1 VTTETASDKTALM
14 KLTGKQLKQLWFE
27 ITGTK
32 TPKANGKVLTRKEQ
46 IVDEI
51 FRLQALRPD
60 LATVRRLSPELA
72 INLRVKAGEVAE
84 EGRRAKSPLYIP
96 PPPIY
101 SPPLEVKRRARR
113 TNKELSESTSM
124 EKEDKPK
131 KRGALLFQAF
141 KGSGVE
147 KLVGFGAIKI
157 SPAQLQLYDVLRVRE
172 PSKHSIRGL
181 PDTRVSK
188 DMVYIL
194 SKVMNGQSPSQTE
207 LNALSP
213 KERSLYDTV
222 IFKAKF
228 QTQVPHT
235 ADMSIADLKR
245 RLALLEGEVQA
256 GNTNKDIKK
265 ELNSVVRQLIEL
277 RAISTQNGRNYL
289 KQF

>member
-1 VTTETASDKTALM
+1 M
-14 KLTGKQLKQLWFE
+14 KLTVKQLKELWFE
-27 ITGTK
+27 ITGIK
-32 TPKANGKVLTRKEQ
+32 IPKANGKVLTRKEQ

-60 LATVRRLSPELA
+60 LATVPRLSPELA
-72 INLRVKAGEVAE
+72 INLKVRAGEVSQA
-84 EGRRAKSPLYIP
+84 GRTAKSPLYIP
-96 PPPIY
+96 PPPIT

-113 TNKELSESTSM
+113 TNKELAESTSM
-124 EKEDKPK
+124 GKEDKPK
-131 KRGALLFQAF
+131 KTGTLLFQAF
-141 KGSGVE
+141 KGNGFE
-147 KLVGFGAIKI
+147 KLADFGAIKI

-181 PDTRVSK
+181 PDTKVSK

-194 SKVMNGQSPSQTE
+194 SKVMKGQSPSQTE

-213 KERSLYDTV
+213 KERSMYDAV
-222 IFKAKF
+222 VWKAKLH
-228 QTQVPHT
+228 TQVPHT
-235 ADMSIADLKR
+235 ADSSIAELKR
-245 RLALLEGEVQA
+245 RLSLLEGEVQA

-277 RAISTQNGRNYL
+277 RAISTQHGRNYL

>member
-1 VTTETASDKTALM
+1 MA
-14 KLTGKQLKQLWFE
+14 
-27 ITGTK
+27 I
-32 TPKANGKVLTRKEQ
+32 R
-46 IVDEI
+46 
-51 FRLQALRPD
+51 RQA
-60 LATVRRLSPELA
+60 ELA
-72 INLRVKAGEVAE
+72 QRQAALDARAVGAIPNLKRFEGE
-84 EGRRAKSPLYIP
+84 G
-96 PPPIY
+96 
-101 SPPLEVKRRARR
+101 
-113 TNKELSESTSM
+113 M
-124 EKEDKPK
+124 
-131 KRGALLFQAF
+131 Q
-141 KGSGVE
+141 
-147 KLVGFGAIKI
+147 KLIGFGAIKI

-194 SKVMNGQSPSQTE
+194 SKVMKGQSPSQTE

-213 KERSLYDTV
+213 KERSMYDAV
-222 IFKAKF
+222 IFKAKLH
-228 QTQVPHT
+228 TQVPHT

-256 GNTNKDIKK
+256 GNNNKDIKK